1 VNTSR
6 PIGEERV
13 SAHRQQ
19 FIEEVTPHD
28 DQKDTHMTAPPR
40 SIQIQDADAGII
52 ERSIR
57 EPAAFAVIF
66 DRYYAEIHGY
76 VARRL
81 GHSAADDTASETFL
95 VAFARR
101 GQYDLARHDARP
113 WLYGIAS
120 NLIARHYREEKR
132 RYRALARTGI
142 DEVIDGHGEGI
153 DTRLDAQARRA
164 SLAAALTRISDA
176 DRDVLLLVAW
186 ADLTSEEA
194 GQALGIPAGTAR
206 SRLHR
211 ARKSLRAVL
220 APHEPTT

>member
-1 VNTSR
+1 
-6 PIGEERV
+6 
-13 SAHRQQ
+13 
-19 FIEEVTPHD
+19 
-28 DQKDTHMTAPPR
+28 MTAPSR

-81 GHSAADDTASETFL
+81 GHGAADDTASETFL

-101 GQYDLARHDARP
+101 GRYDLARHDARP

-120 NLIARHYREEKR
+120 NLIARHYRAEKR
-132 RYRALARTGI
+132 RYRALARTGV